1 MNTDDESLKDDM
13 AETKSEIGDTGSLP
27 TEMADIDNIP
37 SEMSVTE
44 TLTSQT
50 DMLVDD
56 QIPVEQSFPATEA
69 PSPAL
74 PTTTSSVISK
84 LPSHILPSNE
94 NVVQYYKFIK
104 QTTKL
109 TIDPIGKND
118 VKIFLK

>member
-1 MNTDDESLKDDM
+1 M

-56 QIPVEQSFPATEA
+56 QIPVEQSFPAIEA
-69 PSPAL
+69 RSPPS

-118 VKIFLK
+118 VKRIF